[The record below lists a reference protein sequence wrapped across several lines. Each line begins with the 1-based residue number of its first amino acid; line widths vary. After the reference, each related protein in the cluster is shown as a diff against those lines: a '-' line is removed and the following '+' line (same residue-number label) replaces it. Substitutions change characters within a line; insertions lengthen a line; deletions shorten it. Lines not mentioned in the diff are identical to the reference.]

1 MKFNKCILYILIFF
15 CFRVVASDS
24 IYITRENAAKYNV
37 DVKVSAS
44 EIYKMYEVT
53 VRVSSIPPK
62 WHCLRLSKVDVGFYD
77 DNGLIAIVPLAFNDS
92 GELYYT
98 FTLRKENLDKTS
110 IGINYTNN
118 SNDNKCEILS
128 NNAFIIE
135 LLGWKTSK
143 SDVLNLD

>member
-1 MKFNKCILYILIFF
+1 MFF

-53 VRVSSIPPK
+53 VRVSSIPSK